1 MEGLMM
7 VVLGES
13 CALKMEPRRRTRGRR
28 KERGGGGGGGGGRRR
43 RGTLVKVEKRNSL
56 VDWFRPVASYI
67 TVIDGSLFIPGGLT
81 RNRPSATNQKPGKK
95 KFQETVTCLSPH
107 PPPPTPPHS
116 STNQA
121 GSIIHCNATSN
132 ATSGSKLLP
141 SVCWASAGR
150 LLGVCLASAAS
161 QRASTR
167 VNRPVNR
174 SIDVASLPEVYQRST
189 KGLPRVKEDR

>member
-28 KERGGGGGGGGGRRR
+28 KERGGEGGGGGRRR

-107 PPPPTPPHS
+107 PHPHS
-116 STNQA
+116 PSFFHQPSWKHNPLQCYFKCYFWFQAST
-121 GSIIHCNATSN
+121 
-132 ATSGSKLLP
+132 KRLLG
-141 SVCWASAGR
+141 VCRASAGR
-150 LLGVCLASAAS
+150 LLGVCSVAAS
-161 QRASTR
+161 VNESESTR
-167 VNRPVNR
+167 ESKHRCCIATR
-174 SIDVASLPEVYQRST
+174 
-189 KGLPRVKEDR
+189 GLPKVY